1 MCQQPSMWITT
12 DDNVTYKLVFAKEIQ
27 EMLKHFHSFTHS
39 CFLTIESKKKCNIWY
54 VKYLNEYDLCYS
66 NSIVS

>member
-27 EMLKHFHSFTHS
+27 EMLKHFHSLTHS
-39 CFLTIESKKKCNIWY
+39 CFLTTESKKEK
-54 VKYLNEYDLCYS
+54 KMQYLIC
-66 NSIVS
+66 

>member
-1 MCQQPSMWITT
+1 MLKCFFEIYGFIMCQQPSMWITT

-39 CFLTIESKKKCNIWY
+39 CFLTIESKKKNAIFDM
-54 VKYLNEYDLCYS
+54 LNT
-66 NSIVS
+66 